1 MLCAVCWFHGLVR
14 SQPSTSPL
22 GGGSVDMN
30 SVPQLAAKP
39 WETLL
44 DRCAAARPLVK
55 GPSAGILLRVLWVCD
70 RGRGVVDTWGGVGW
84 EPLWWWCSGWM
95 QWRGRAINHGKGRG
109 RANNQG
115 KAIN

>member
-1 MLCAVCWFHGLVR
+1 MASLKMSGMLCAVCWFHGLVR

-55 GPSAGILLRVLWVCD
+55 GPSAGIFSRMLWVCD
-70 RGRGVVDTWGGVGW
+70 RGRGVVNTWGVVGAVVVVVLRMDAVAGQSYQ
-84 EPLWWWCSGWM
+84 PR
-95 QWRGRAINHGKGRG
+95 QRQR
-109 RANNQG
+109 QG
-115 KAIN
+115 